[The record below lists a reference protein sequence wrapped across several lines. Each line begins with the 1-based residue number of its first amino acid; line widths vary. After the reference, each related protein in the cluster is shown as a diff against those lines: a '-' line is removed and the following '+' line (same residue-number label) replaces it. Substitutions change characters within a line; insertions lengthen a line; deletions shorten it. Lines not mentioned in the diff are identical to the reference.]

1 MKKHYKVYNTF
12 MCIVLLSASLLSTS
26 FMAQAFSNNTPNTNP
41 VLLIHGFLG
50 KSQGASYW
58 SKFNRLLKA
67 EYPNEYHE
75 DGDIFEHPWG
85 AWEGVTDAEIDR
97 LHLSI
102 TNHVTLGNS
111 RSGKV
116 DIVAHSFGGLL
127 IRKYIQ
133 EKGAALIGRVVTIGT
148 PHLGTALTRLV
159 SYCNIDL
166 PGNQPSCSSR
176 GLSTGAT
183 QMNPNGPFLANLNRT
198 RPIRNIQTKFMSIR
212 SERDEIVPWA
222 QSVLFGD
229 IFFNTATCS
238 NWNVSRTSPAPLYH
252 MGQINEPLTVDYVR
266 EFLRWGGRSDHPY
279 NSVKWE
285 IHMLACSEGITQR
298 EATLRI
304 SGGL

>member
-50 KSQGASYW
+50 EFQGESYW
-58 SKFNRLLKA
+58 SKFSSLLKA

-75 DGDIFEHPWG
+75 EGDVFWHSWDSWG
-85 AWEGVTDAEIDR
+85 G
-97 LHLSI
+97 I
-102 TNHVTLGNS
+102 TTRQIEKLDSVIASNISLGNS
-111 RSGKV
+111 SSGKI

-133 EKGAALIGRVVTIGT
+133 EKGAARIGRVVTIGT
-148 PHLGTALTRLV
+148 PHLGTRLARLV

-176 GLSTGAT
+176 GLSDGAT
-183 QMNPNGPFLANLNRT
+183 QMNPNGPFIANLNRT

-222 QSVLFGD
+222 QSVLVGD
-229 IFFNTATCS
+229 IFFNTATCNNRNMSS
-238 NWNVSRTSPAPLYH
+238 NQLATRIHL
-252 MGQINEPLTVDYVR
+252 GKIN
-266 EFLRWGGRSDHPY
+266 
-279 NSVKWE
+279 
-285 IHMLACSEGITQR
+285 
-298 EATLRI
+298 
-304 SGGL
+304 